1 MAAKKGEVARMEA
14 CAAKRR
20 SEGPMARVRIG
31 DVKVLRVVR
40 KKLASSYQTRQG

>member
-20 SEGPMARVRIG
+20 SEGPIARVTMG
-31 DVKVLRVVR
+31 DVRVLHAER
-40 KKLASSYQTRQG
+40 KQSASQCK